1 MAGSNVD
8 GDEAAEGRRL
18 NRRTPS
24 SLRSGSRATR
34 RFETRA
40 ATNGPLYCD
49 RRDAS
54 NLRLRTLQFQ
64 LNPHRLFVSDCRVAG
79 GPFRCLKRIA
89 TARFDLKVRKL
100 VRQGLR
106 AALTQRAGEE
116 KPRRA
121 PSSPRPTC
129 PGSTRVVSAFLVRSG
144 L

>member
-34 RFETRA
+34 RFETPA
-40 ATNGPLYCD
+40 ATNGPLRRN

-54 NLRLRTLQFQ
+54 TLRVRTLQFQ
-64 LNPHRLFVSDCRVAG
+64 LNHHRLFVFDCREDG

-89 TARFDLKVRKL
+89 TPRFDLKVRKP
-100 VRQGLR
+100 VCQGLR
-106 AALTQRAGEE
+106 TTLTQRTREE

-121 PSSPRPTC
+121 PSGPCPTC
-129 PGSTRVVSAFLVRSG
+129 PGSTRVVSTFLVRSG